1 MAAMELKELRCKS
14 CGAPLAPENVVERL
28 SMARCGHCEAVFAL
42 ERTGPGSDSR
52 RERPHVLLPKQMEVV
67 DLGTSFEI
75 RRRWF
80 SPVFVFLVF
89 FCLFWNGFMIVWHG
103 IALSQGLW
111 PMSCFGLL
119 HTAVGIALLYF
130 TVAGFV
136 NTTVVRVERG
146 MIEVRHGP
154 LPWPG
159 NKSLEAHDVE
169 QLYCREQVNGN
180 KNRSQCTYEVRV
192 LRQGNVRD
200 TLVKGLTD
208 PDQALYI
215 EQELERHLRIV
226 DQPVAGELGR

>member
-1 MAAMELKELRCKS
+1 MELKELRCKS

-28 SMARCGHCEAVFAL
+28 NMARCGHCGAVFAV
-42 ERTGPGSDSR
+42 ERTEPQAGTR
-52 RERPHVLLPKQMEVV
+52 RDRPQVPLPKGMEVV
-67 DLGTSFEI
+67 DLGSSFEI

-80 SPVFVFLVF
+80 SPVFLFLVF

-111 PMSCFGLL
+111 FMSCFGLI
-119 HTAVGIALLYF
+119 HTAVGVALLYY

-136 NTTVVRVERG
+136 NTTVVRVAQG
-146 MIEVRHGP
+146 LIEVQHGP

-159 NKSLEAHDVE
+159 NKSLEAHEVE
-169 QLYCREQVNGN
+169 QSYCREQVNRN
-180 KNRSQCTYEVRV
+180 KNGSQCTYEVMV
-192 LRQGNVRD
+192 LRRDNVRD

-215 EQELERHLRIV
+215 EQELERYLRIA
-226 DQPVAGELGR
+226 DQPIAGELQR